1 MKELTC
7 FVIGLV
13 VGGLLMKK
21 SKEIESLEKELDLE
35 RASRSG
41 KGLTPSFKEAL

>member
-13 VGGLLMKK
+13 VGGLLVQK
-21 SKEIESLEKELDLE
+21 SKEVEALEKELDRE
-35 RASRSG
+35 RTRGNGSA
-41 KGLTPSFKEAL
+41 LKEAH